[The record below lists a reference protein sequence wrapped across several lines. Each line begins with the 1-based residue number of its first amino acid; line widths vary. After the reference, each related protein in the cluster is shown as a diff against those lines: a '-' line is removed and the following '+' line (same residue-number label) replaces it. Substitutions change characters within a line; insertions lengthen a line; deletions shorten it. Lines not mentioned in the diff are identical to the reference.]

1 MKRTKTKHDILS
13 CPTCGC
19 KTIMVECCELGSDT
33 WNRFRLHCSKDDFFG
48 AWRKTR
54 KGARIAWD
62 KGLKSD
68 KNSIGEEV

>member
-13 CPTCGC
+13 CPTCWSR
-19 KTIMVECCELGSDT
+19 TILIEYCALSDH
-33 WNRFRLHCSKDDFFG
+33 WDRYRLHCSKDDFFG

-54 KGARIAWD
+54 KNATIAWD